1 MPLPPVDTRHAFR
14 PLSGEIAGLLRSLS
28 SADWESPT
36 VARSWQVRDI
46 VAHLTDTA
54 LRRLSLQRDRLA
66 IAGPS
71 PGQDFVAF
79 INDLNAT
86 WTRAARRFSPR
97 VLTDLYI
104 EASGELASFVET
116 LDLDAEAFFAVSW
129 AGEAQSR
136 QWLDIGREFTEVWH
150 HGAQIRDAVGAR
162 PFSNPEWLRAVLR
175 IAMHVLPHAYRGVT
189 APQGTSIAVRVTG
202 PASGAWTLTRDQ
214 DRWIADEGD
223 AGDAL
228 ATLTIADDAAW
239 RMFFNAL
246 SPADCAAVVRIE
258 GDAALASPL
267 LHARSVI
274 V

>member
-14 PLSGEIAGLLRSLS
+14 PLSGDIGALLQSLS
-28 SADWESPT
+28 SADWERQT
-36 VARSWQVRDI
+36 LAGSWQVRDI

-66 IAGPS
+66 MAGPS

-97 VLTDLYI
+97 VLTALYV
-104 EASGELASFVET
+104 EASGELAAFVES
-116 LDLDAEAFFAVSW
+116 LDLEAEAFFAVSW

-150 HGAQIRDAVGAR
+150 HGAQIRDAVGAG

-175 IAMHVLPHAYRGVT
+175 IAMHVLPHAYR
-189 APQGTSIAVRVTG
+189 R
-202 PASGAWTLTRDQ
+202 
-214 DRWIADEGD
+214 
-223 AGDAL
+223 L
-228 ATLTIADDAAW
+228 AA
-239 RMFFNAL
+239 
-246 SPADCAAVVRIE
+246 
-258 GDAALASPL
+258 PL
-267 LHARSVI
+267 LNLLLRQIQLPFAVGVVVNPQHVR
-274 V
+274 